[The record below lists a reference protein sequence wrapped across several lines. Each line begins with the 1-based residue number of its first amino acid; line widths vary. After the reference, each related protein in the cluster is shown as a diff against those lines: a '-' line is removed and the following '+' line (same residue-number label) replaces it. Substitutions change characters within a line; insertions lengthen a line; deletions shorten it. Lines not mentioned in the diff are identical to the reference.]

1 MRNIFKIHLL
11 VLSFFCSYATTQ
23 AQDTIPSNKGLQYP
37 LEDRD
42 GDFFTEPNNNP
53 FYLDDPDAI
62 EQSVN
67 YDPETDRYVITE
79 TVNGKNI
86 KPPTYLTFDEY
97 LDFTLKEENEK
108 YWKSRSSTEQL
119 LKDKNVKLPFE
130 PGFNPK
136 LEGGIFRGLT
146 IDIRP
151 QGNVE
156 VTLGGN
162 VQKYDNPNLPQRART
177 QGGFD
182 FDMNINMNVTGKIGD
197 ALALTLKYNNQT
209 GFAFDNQFKLQY
221 TGDEDDII
229 QLIEAGNVSF
239 PLQTQLITGAQ
250 SLRGIKTQMRF
261 GKLTMTNIVAEQQ
274 SQKQSVILEDG
285 AQTQTFEIKAD
296 QYETD
301 KHFFLT
307 QFFRDSYDQALVNL
321 PNILSQVNI
330 EEIEVWVTNR
340 TGQTNNVRDVVA
352 FLDLAEGNPFNDQV
366 NPLAGQSFPN
376 NDIND
381 LYNRL
386 TVDPNLRVSN
396 NIVSA
401 LNGPNFNFEAIQDYE
416 KTYARLL
423 SNSEYIL
430 NSELGFISLQTAL
443 QPNQVLGV
451 AFKYTYNGQVFQVG
465 ELSRNVPPDSSSV
478 TKTLF
483 VKMIRSSAIRP
494 DLPTWDLMM
503 KNIYSLGAYQISPN
517 DFRLDIFYLD
527 PGGGQKRFIPK
538 GNLSDQQ
545 LIRVLSLDKLNNQ
558 GDPQPDGLFD
568 FQPGITIIPQNG
580 RLIFPVIEPFGGH
593 LEQRLI
599 DAGDQALVDDYTF
612 SQLYDSTLFIAQ
624 QFPEK
629 NRFVIKGRY
638 QGNGGNRIQLGAFQL
653 PENSVTV
660 SLGGI
665 LLTEGQDYNV
675 DYNLGVVTIINE
687 GLLSS
692 GQQIKVDYENNALF
706 GFQQRSLMASRL
718 DYRVSE
724 NVFIGGTVMKMK
736 ERPFSQKVNLGS
748 DPINNTIMGMD
759 FRMNTDLPFLTRILD
774 KLPIYSTTEMSN
786 ISIQGEVAHLRP
798 GHNKFVEQGD
808 EPVVYIDDFEGSSSA
823 YDLKGSPQTW
833 RLASTPKDAKD
844 RSGNIL
850 FPEAE
855 LNDQVEYGYNRAKLA
870 WFNVDPT
877 FFQNSQSPPEVFDD
891 KTILSNHYVRPI
903 FQVEL
908 YPNKDVAIQ
917 QQIFTL
923 DLAYYPEERGPYNY
937 EQSNNGSPPFSR
949 GVRTDGRLIAP
960 DTRWGGIMRGID
972 NNNFEVANI
981 EYIEFWMMDPFIYN
995 DNSSGGQMYINLG
1008 NISEDILKDSR
1019 MQYEHGLSDDLD
1031 LMDTTKWGQVPRAQ
1045 PIINTFSNEEN
1056 LRPVQDV
1063 GFDGLN
1069 DAAEAIKFRDFL
1081 DNVQVDPNIKAI
1093 LEGDPSSDNFTHYLD
1108 PLYDGVSSIID
1119 RYRTFNNP
1127 SGNSPLL
1134 DGNTFLAGS
1143 NTPDQEDL
1151 NRDNSLNEN
1160 EQYFQYIVDLFPGMN
1175 IDNHPFIISTNV
1187 VPANSYFDEQ
1197 QPEFTW
1203 YQFRIPIFDFGAKVG
1218 NIQDFRSIQYMRM
1231 FLTNWQDPVNIR
1243 FGSLEL
1249 VRNQW
1254 RTFQFELTDATDNLP
1269 IDEDATFFNVTQV
1282 NIEENGEKDPVNYIL
1297 PPDILREQGVANNA
1311 NQLVAQN
1318 EQSLALNVCGLKDGD
1333 SRAVFKNVNLDF
1345 RNYDEIIMDVHANRF
1360 PGQPAPQDGALTA
1373 FIRLGIDF
1381 RDNYYQIET
1390 PLVFT
1395 PDGDYADNDGD
1406 RALVWPNANK
1416 FEISLREL
1424 IEAKQN
1430 RNAQGW
1436 PLTVPFSDTTSS
1448 GKIITIKGVPDLG
1461 AVQITM
1467 LGIRNPA
1474 QNDINNPL
1482 LDDDGSAQ
1490 CAEVWMNELRLSG
1503 FDERPGSAA
1512 LASMS
1517 IKLADLG
1524 NINLS
1529 TSVHSIGFGQVDM
1542 QVDERFQDTYYQYD
1556 FSTNLQLGKFLPAK
1570 ANIMLPFYGGIS
1582 QTFSTPEFD
1591 PYQLDITSKEQLKSI
1606 ETFSQDSAQSY
1617 KRQIQTIVT
1626 RKGFNFTN
1634 VRKLPGENQKR
1645 LFFFSPENVGLS
1657 YAYNVIE
1664 RSDPF
1669 VESDL
1674 ERTHIARFDYAHSMQ
1689 PKYLYPFKKVLKGKS
1704 KYNSILKEININ
1716 FFPSTM
1722 AFNTQ
1727 MNRQYGELN
1736 LRSLDGD
1743 DFSLPTTFNKFFTW
1757 DRNYT
1762 FRYNPFKS
1770 LSVDYASSNAARI
1783 DEPFGRI
1790 DTDEEKEE
1798 IWNNI
1803 SRGGRTTLF
1812 SQTLNVNYTLPL
1824 NKLPILD
1831 FTNTTFRYGSGFNW
1845 IAAPLRADVNGDF
1858 IANPLGNTMSNT
1870 QQMRFSTDW
1879 NFDRLYAKVPYLK
1892 KFTGNNPTAGNKEA
1906 TQKKRESIVK
1916 AREKIDS
1923 DIDKLKEKRTKE
1935 KENLAT
1941 IKVNPELEEEE
1952 KKEAITDAKIKIK
1965 GLKKQIKKRRRDK
1978 KTKQAPAKF
1987 FENLV
1992 MQPLLSLKKVSAAYT
2007 ENRATTLPGYMPD
2020 TDFIGADRQSANAP
2034 GFGFVFGGQPG
2045 YQWFKNFDADKR
2057 NAWLDDAASNGWVS
2071 TDSLQN
2077 RKFTQV
2083 YSQNLDI
2090 RATLEPFRDLKID
2103 INVTKTN
2110 TVNHSQFFKVIDG
2123 SGDFDNYLPQ
2133 DFGTYQVSA
2142 ITWKT
2147 MFQKYD
2153 DDWLNETYTA
2163 FIDNRSVISNR
2174 LQDENPNSTGIF
2186 ENPSD
2191 TTNNPGY
2198 AQGYGPTS
2206 QDVLIPAFLAA
2217 YQGKN
2222 AGKVRLNPF
2231 KTMPKP
2237 NWQISYNGLTRFKWA
2252 QKIFSNFSIRHGYN
2266 STIQIG
2272 SFQTNFDYD
2281 GNGGYTEPVS
2291 LDSLNGNFYSLYN
2304 VPNIVIN
2311 EQLNPL
2317 IGFDMT
2323 FKNGIQARI
2332 DYKKSRTV
2340 TMNFTD
2346 FQMIE
2351 NLSSTI
2357 TAGVGY
2363 RVKGLKLPFKAK
2375 GKKVILHNDL
2385 NMRFDF
2391 SYRDNV
2397 IVNHQ
2402 LDQGVSRPTSGSTVI
2417 TVSPSIDYVINK
2429 QLNIRIFMDRNR
2441 TIPKTTA
2448 SFPTTTT
2455 RAGITLRF
2463 SLASF

>member
-1 MRNIFKIHLL
+1 MRVYCQKSLFLIFSLL
-11 VLSFFCSYATTQ
+11 VFVAK
-23 AQDTIPSNKGLQYP
+23 AQDSTSNELPYP
-37 LEDRD
+37 LEDRE
-42 GDFFTEPNNNP
+42 GDFLTDPSNNP
-53 FYLDDPDAI
+53 FDFDDPDAI
-62 EQSVN
+62 EQHVE
-67 YDPETDRYVITE
+67 YDAETDRYVITE
-79 TVNGKNI
+79 TLNGKNI
-86 KPPTYLTFDEY
+86 KPPTYMTFDEY
-97 LDFTLKEENEK
+97 LEFTLREENEK

-119 LKDKNVKLPFE
+119 LKDKNVKLPFNPE
-130 PGFNPK
+130 FNPK
-136 LEGGIFRGLT
+136 KAGGIFRGLT

-209 GFAFDNQFKLQY
+209 GFSFDNQFKLQY

-229 QLIEAGNVSF
+229 QLVEAGNVSF

-274 SQKQSVILEDG
+274 SQKQSIVLEDG

-296 QYETD
+296 QYEAN

-307 QFFRDSYDQALVNL
+307 QFFNETFDQSLVNL
-321 PNILSQVNI
+321 PNIVSLANI

-352 FLDLAEGNPFNDQV
+352 FLDLGEKDPFNPQV
-366 NPLAGQSFPN
+366 NPLAGQNLPDN
-376 NDIND
+376 GIND
-381 LYNRL
+381 LYTRL
-386 TVDPNLRVSN
+386 IADPNLRLSN
-396 NIVSA
+396 NVVGQ

-423 SNSEYIL
+423 SASEYTL
-430 NSELGFISLQTAL
+430 NRELGYVSLQTAL

-483 VKMIRSSAIRP
+483 VKMLRSSAIRP
-494 DLPTWDLMM
+494 DLPTWTLMM
-503 KNIYSLGAYQISPN
+503 KNIYSLGAYQISPT

-527 PGGGQKRFIPK
+527 PGGGQKRFLPK
-538 GNLSDQQ
+538 GKLSDKQI
-545 LIRVLSLDKLNNQ
+545 IRVLNLDQLNNQ

-568 FQPGITIIPQNG
+568 FVPGMTIIPQNG
-580 RLIFPVIEPFGGH
+580 RLIFPVVEPFGNH
-593 LEQRLI
+593 LEQELI
-599 DAGDQALVDDYTF
+599 DAGNPELVDNYVF
-612 SQLYDSTLFIAQ
+612 SELYDSTLFLAQ

-638 QGNGGNRIQLGAFQL
+638 QGSGGNRIQLGAFQL
-653 PENSVTV
+653 PEGSVTV

-665 LLTEGQDYNV
+665 LLVEGQDYNV

-718 DYRVSE
+718 DYRINE
-724 NVFIGGTVMKMK
+724 NVFIGGTIMKMK
-736 ERPFSQKVNLGS
+736 ERPFSQKVNLGN
-748 DPINNTIMGMD
+748 DPINNTIMGLD
-759 FRMNTDLPFLTRILD
+759 FRMNTDLPFLTRVLD

-786 ISIQGEVAHLRP
+786 ISFQGEVAHIRP
-798 GHNKFVEQGD
+798 GHNRFVEQGD

-823 YDLKGSPQTW
+823 YDLKGTPQTW

-844 RSGNIL
+844 RAGNIL

-855 LNDQVEYGYNRAKLA
+855 LSDQLEYGYNRAKLS

-877 FFQNSQSPPEVFDD
+877 FFQRGRAPDEVFDD
-891 KTILSNHYVRPI
+891 KEVLSNHYVRPI
-903 FQVEL
+903 FQQEL

-923 DLAYYPEERGPYNY
+923 DLAFYPEERGPYNY
-937 EQSNNGSPPFSR
+937 EWNNSGSAPFSR
-949 GVRTDGRLIAP
+949 GVRPDGRLIAP
-960 DTRWGGIMRGID
+960 ETRWAGMMRGID
-972 NNNFEVANI
+972 NNNFEIANI

-995 DNSSGGQMYINLG
+995 DNSTGGQLYINLG

-1019 MQYEHGLSDDLD
+1019 MQYEHGLSDDASLID
-1031 LMDTTKWGQVPRAQ
+1031 STEWGIVPKAQ
-1045 PIINTFSNEEN
+1045 PIINTFSNDAN
-1056 LRPVQDV
+1056 LRPIQDV
-1063 GFDGLN
+1063 GFDGLT
-1069 DAAEAIKFRDFL
+1069 DAGETIKFQDFL
-1081 DNVQVDPNIKAI
+1081 NTVQVDPDAKAL
-1093 LEGDPSSDNFTHYLD
+1093 LEGDPSTDNFSHYLD
-1108 PLYDGVSSIID
+1108 PQFDGLASIID
-1119 RYRTFNNP
+1119 RYKRYNNP

-1134 DGNTFLAGS
+1134 QGNTFLAGS
-1143 NTPDQEDL
+1143 NNPDQEDL

-1160 EQYFQYIVDLFPGMN
+1160 EQYFQYIVDLYPGMDV
-1175 IDNHPFIISTNV
+1175 DNHPFIVSSNAVGADI
-1187 VPANSYFDEQ
+1187 YFDEP
-1197 QPEFTW
+1197 QPEFNW
-1203 YQFRIPIFDFGAKVG
+1203 YQFRIPIYDYDGKIG

-1231 FLTNWQDPVNIR
+1231 FLTGWQDSTNIR

-1254 RTFQFELTDATDNLP
+1254 RTYQYELTDAIDNLP
-1269 IDEDATFFNVTQV
+1269 IDENATFFNVTQV
-1282 NIEENGEKDPVNYIL
+1282 NIEENSEKDPVNYIL
-1297 PPDILREQGVANNA
+1297 PPGILREQGVANNA

-1318 EQSLALNVCGLKDGD
+1318 EQSIALSVCGLKDGD

-1345 RNYDEIIMDVHANRF
+1345 RNYDEMVMDVHANRF
-1360 PGQPAPQDGALTA
+1360 PGEVVPRDGALTA

-1381 RDNYYQIET
+1381 RENYYQIET

-1395 PDGDYADNDGD
+1395 PDGQYTDNDGD
-1406 RALVWPNANK
+1406 RALVWPDANR
-1416 FEISLREL
+1416 FEVKLKDL
-1424 IEAKQN
+1424 IDAKKE
-1430 RNAQGW
+1430 RNAQSW
-1436 PLTVPFSDTTSS
+1436 PLTVPFNFTTST

-1467 LGIRNPA
+1467 LGIRNPS
-1474 QNDINNPL
+1474 QNDLFNPL
-1482 LDDDGSAQ
+1482 KDDDGSAQ
-1490 CAEVWMNELRLSG
+1490 CGEVWFNEFRLSG
-1503 FDERPGSAA
+1503 FDERPASAA

-1524 NINLS
+1524 SVNLS
-1529 TSVHSIGFGQVDM
+1529 TNLHGIGFGQVDM
-1542 QVDERFQDTYYQYD
+1542 QVDERYQDTYYQYD
-1556 FSTNLQLGKFLPAK
+1556 FNTNLQLGKFLPAK

-1591 PYQLDITSKEQLKSI
+1591 PYQLDITSKDQVKAI
-1606 ETFSQDSAQSY
+1606 ETFSQDSANSY
-1617 KRQIQTIVT
+1617 KRSIQTIVT

-1634 VRKLPGENQKR
+1634 VRKLPGEKQKR
-1645 LFFFSPENVGLS
+1645 LFFFSPENLGLS
-1657 YAYNVIE
+1657 YSYNVIE

-1669 VESDL
+1669 VESDI
-1674 ERTHIARFDYAHSMQ
+1674 ERTHMARLDYAHSLQ
-1689 PKYLYPFKKVLKGKS
+1689 PKYLYPFKKILKGKS
-1704 KYNSILKEININ
+1704 KYNKILKELNIN

-1736 LRSLDGD
+1736 LRTLAGD
-1743 DFSLPTTFNKFFTW
+1743 DFTLPTTFNKFFTW
-1757 DRNYT
+1757 DRAYS

-1770 LSVDYASSNAARI
+1770 LSIDYSANNAARI
-1783 DEPFGRI
+1783 DEPIGRI
-1790 DTDEEKEE
+1790 DTDADKKE
-1798 IWNNI
+1798 IWSNI
-1803 SRGGRTTLF
+1803 GNGGRTTLF
-1812 SQTLNVNYTLPL
+1812 NQSLNINYTLPL

-1831 FTNTTFRYGSGFNW
+1831 FTNTTVRYGSGFNW
-1845 IAAPLRADVNGDF
+1845 IAAPLRADDDGNF
-1858 IANPLGNTMSNT
+1858 IENPQGNNVSNN
-1870 QQMRFSTDW
+1870 QQIRLSSDW
-1879 NFDRLYAKVPYLK
+1879 NFDKLYSKVPYLK
-1892 KFTGNNPTAGNKEA
+1892 KFTGNNPTAGNKIA
-1906 TQKKRESIVK
+1906 TQKKRESINK
-1916 AREKIDS
+1916 ARKKISDDIEKLMEKKAAEKEKI
-1923 DIDKLKEKRTKE
+1923 
-1935 KENLAT
+1935 AT
-1941 IKVNPELEEEE
+1941 IDENEDLSEEE
-1952 KKEAITDAKIKIK
+1952 KKEAKKIAKIKIK
-1965 GLKKQIKKRRRDK
+1965 ALKKQIKKRRKDK

-1987 FENLV
+1987 LENLG
-1992 MQPLLSLKKVSAAYT
+1992 MQPLLALKKVSASYT
-2007 ENRATTLPGYMPD
+2007 ENRSTTLPGYMPD
-2020 TDFIGADRQSANAP
+2020 TDFLGTDRQNQNAP
-2034 GFGFVFGGQPG
+2034 GYGFVFGGQPG
-2045 YQWFKNFDADKR
+2045 YQWFKNFDAADR
-2057 NAWLDDAASNGWVS
+2057 NAWLDEMALNGNVS
-2071 TDSLQN
+2071 IDSSQN
-2077 RKFTQV
+2077 QKFTQT

-2103 INVTKTN
+2103 INLTKTN
-2110 TVNHSQFFKVIDG
+2110 TVNHSQFFKVLDSN
-2123 SGDFDNYLPQ
+2123 SGFDHYLPQ
-2133 DFGTYQVSA
+2133 DFGTYSVSA

-2147 MFQKYD
+2147 MFKKYD
-2153 DDWLNETYTA
+2153 DDWLNETYSA
-2163 FIDNRSVISNR
+2163 FTENRKIISQR
-2174 LQDENPNSTGIF
+2174 LQDENPNSVGVY

-2191 TTNNPGY
+2191 TINQYPGY
-2198 AQGYGPTS
+2198 AEGYGPTS

-2217 YQGKN
+2217 YQGKD
-2222 AGKVRLNPF
+2222 AKRAKLNPF
-2231 KTMPKP
+2231 KTAPKP

-2266 STIQIG
+2266 STIQVG
-2272 SFQTNFDYD
+2272 SFQTNYDYT
-2281 GNGGYTEPVS
+2281 GNGS
-2291 LDSLNGNFYSLYN
+2291 LTQPASIDTLNGNFFTQYN

-2340 TMNFTD
+2340 TINFTD
-2346 FQMIE
+2346 FQLLE
-2351 NLSSTI
+2351 NKSSTI
-2357 TAGVGY
+2357 TAGLGY
-2363 RVKGLKLPFKAK
+2363 RVKGLKLPFKVK
-2375 GKKVILHNDL
+2375 GKKVLLHNDL

-2417 TVSPSIDYVINK
+2417 TVSPSIDYVISK
-2429 QLNIRIFMDRNR
+2429 QLNIRIFFDRNK

-2463 SLASF
+2463 SLSSF